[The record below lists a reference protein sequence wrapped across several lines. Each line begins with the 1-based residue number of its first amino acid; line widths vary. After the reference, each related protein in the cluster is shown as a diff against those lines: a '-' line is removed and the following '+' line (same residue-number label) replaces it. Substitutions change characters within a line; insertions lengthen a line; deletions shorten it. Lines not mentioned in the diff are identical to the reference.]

1 MQVRKQEK
9 CPCPVEGMA
18 QAKVKEWKSLVLEE
32 LQGYRC
38 GWNLVQE
45 GGWPNRRPGA
55 GGLKDD
61 VCVGRVEGNGY
72 LGAGIFWGF

>member
-9 CPCPVEGMA
+9 CPCPVGRSGTSKGQGMEVA
-18 QAKVKEWKSLVLEE
+18 CLGGTLRIPVWLEPSA
-32 LQGYRC
+32 GRR
-38 GWNLVQE
+38 
-45 GGWPNRRPGA
+45 WPNRRPGA

-72 LGAGIFWGF
+72 LGTGIFWGF